1 MSRVEKNIQKRYKKR
16 KLRLLSKIIF
26 MMCMVINL
34 MICIVIIDS
43 NAKKMLGEET
53 YNIQS
58 IVDNLGDNIKEVFN
72 NINLDEIKDNI
83 INNFNK
89 S

>member
-16 KLRLLSKIIF
+16 KLRLLSKVIF
-26 MMCMVINL
+26 MICMVINL
-34 MICIVIIDS
+34 MICMVIID
-43 NAKKMLGEET
+43 N
-53 YNIQS
+53 
-58 IVDNLGDNIKEVFN
+58 NLGNNIKEAFN

-89 S
+89 

>member
-34 MICIVIIDS
+34 MICMVIIDS

-58 IVDNLGDNIKEVFN
+58 IVDNLSDNIKEVFN

>member
-89 S
+89 